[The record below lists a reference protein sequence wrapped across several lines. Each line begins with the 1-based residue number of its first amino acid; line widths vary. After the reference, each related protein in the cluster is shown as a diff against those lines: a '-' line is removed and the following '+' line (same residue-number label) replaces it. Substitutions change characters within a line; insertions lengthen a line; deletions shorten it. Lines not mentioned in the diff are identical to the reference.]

1 MQSHSSGP
9 SAAVGAAAPPNEPE
23 TLLSRH
29 ISHEIGATL
38 ARPRLGGKLWIG
50 FLLLVIGAGLA
61 AYIMQ
66 LIYGLSVTGMRDY
79 VSWGVYMTNFVFFIG
94 VSHAGTLISAILRV
108 TNAEWRRPITR
119 MAEGITVFALLVG
132 APMVIVDMGR
142 PDRLHHVLLFGRMN
156 SPILWDVLSV
166 STYITGSFLYLY
178 VASIPDFAILAR
190 KGSTGNIFSDFR
202 MKIYRACSLGYRG
215 TPKQQHH
222 LEKALATMA
231 IVIIPVAVSV
241 HTVVSWVFGMTLRPG
256 WHSTIFGPY
265 FVIGAIF
272 SGTAG
277 IVLAMA
283 AFRRIYHLEK
293 YLTNRHFRYLGTLL
307 LVFNILYIYFTLS
320 EYLTT
325 WYGGEAVDMRLVDM
339 LMGPNHFGPLFWAT
353 IIVGL
358 FIPAILLVLPT
369 KKSIAPIVIASVL
382 VNIGMW
388 VKRYLIIIPT
398 MLTPFIDPKSADAS
412 PSYIPTIIEWTIT
425 AAAFAFFLL
434 LFTLFAKF
442 LPIISIWETV
452 EGVEKLGA
460 ARTGVSEE
468 LDGLAGKEIPC
479 EK

>member
-1 MQSHSSGP
+1 MPDESFASSIARTAEALPQEGE
-9 SAAVGAAAPPNEPE
+9 SALA
-23 TLLSRH
+23 RH
-29 ISHEIGATL
+29 ITTAIGATL
-38 ARPRLGGKLWIG
+38 APPRVGGRLWIL
-50 FLLLVIGAGLA
+50 FLLLVISAGIA
-61 AYIMQ
+61 AYIRQ
-66 LIYGLSVTGMRDY
+66 LVYGLAVTGMRDY

-132 APMVIVDMGR
+132 APMVLIDMGR
-142 PDRLHHVLLFGRMN
+142 PDRLHHVIFYGRLN

-166 STYITGSFLYLY
+166 TTYILGSFLYLY

-190 KGSTGNIFSDFR
+190 RGSTGNVFSQLR
-202 MKIYRACSLGYRG
+202 VRIYRFFSLGYRG
-215 TPKQQHH
+215 TPLQKHY
-222 LEKALATMA
+222 LERALGTMA

-283 AFRRIYHLEK
+283 VFRRVYRLEN

-307 LVFNILYIYFTLS
+307 LVFNVLYIYFTLS

-325 WYGGEAVDMRLVDM
+325 WYGGESVDKRLVDM
-339 LMGPNHFGPLFWAT
+339 LMGASHFGPLFWGT
-353 IIVGL
+353 IVFGL
-358 FIPAILLVLPT
+358 FVPAMLLVLPT
-369 KKSIAPIVIASVL
+369 KKSIAPIVIASIL
-382 VNIGMW
+382 VNLGMW

-398 MLTPFIDPKSADAS
+398 MLTPFIDPKAADAS
-412 PSYIPTIIEWTIT
+412 PSYFPTLVEWTIT
-425 AAAFAFFLL
+425 AAAFASFLL

-452 EGVEKLGA
+452 EGVETLGA
-460 ARTGVSEE
+460 ARTGVNKE
-468 LDGLAGKEIPC
+468 LDQLRETPC
-479 EK
+479 AA

>member
-1 MQSHSSGP
+1 MHNESSVP
-9 SAAVGAAAPPNEPE
+9 SGAKVVGGSPQEGE
-23 TLLSRH
+23 SELSRH
-29 ISHEIGATL
+29 ITLGIGKTL
-38 ARPRLGGKLWIG
+38 EAPRLGGRLWIL
-50 FLLLVIGAGLA
+50 FLLLVISAGIA

-66 LIYGLSVTGMRDY
+66 LVYGLSVTGMRDY
-79 VSWGVYMTNFVFFIG
+79 VSWGVYMTDFVFFIG

-132 APMVIVDMGR
+132 APMVMIDMGR
-142 PDRLHHVLLFGRMN
+142 PDRLHHILLYGRLN

-166 STYITGSFLYLY
+166 TTYITGSFLYLY

-190 KGSTGNIFSDFR
+190 QGSTGNIFSAFR
-202 MKIYRACSLGYRG
+202 LRIYRFFSLGYRG
-215 TPKQQHH
+215 TPMQKHY
-222 LEKALATMA
+222 LERALGTMA

-283 AFRRIYHLEK
+283 IFRRIYRLEK

-339 LMGPNHFGPLFWAT
+339 LMGVTHFGPLFWGT
-353 IIVGL
+353 IVVGL

-369 KKSIAPIVIASVL
+369 KKSIAPIVIASIM

-398 MLTPFIDPKSADAS
+398 MLTPFIDPKAADAS
-412 PSYIPTIIEWTIT
+412 PSYIPTIVEWTIT

-452 EGVEKLGA
+452 EGVETLGA

-468 LDGLAGKEIPC
+468 LDQLAGKENP
-479 EK
+479 

>member
-1 MQSHSSGP
+1 MDSKQLEE
-9 SAAVGAAAPPNEPE
+9 SAPGLAGTMPPEFDTP
-23 TLLSRH
+23 LGHHVARA
-29 ISHEIGATL
+29 IGKTL
-38 ARPRLGGKLWIG
+38 APPRLGGKLWIG
-50 FLLLVIGAGLA
+50 FLLLVIAAGLA

-66 LIYGLSVTGMRDY
+66 LVYGLAMTGMRDY

-142 PDRLHHVLLFGRMN
+142 PDRLQHVLWYGRLN

-166 STYITGSFLYLY
+166 TTYIAGSFVYLY
-178 VASIPDFAILAR
+178 VASIPDFAILAQQ
-190 KGSTGNIFSDFR
+190 GSTGNIFSAFR
-202 MKIYRACSLGYRG
+202 LRIYRFFSLGYRG
-215 TPKQQHH
+215 TPAQKHH
-222 LEKALATMA
+222 LERALGTMA

-283 AFRRIYHLEK
+283 AFRRIYHLEN

-339 LMGPNHFGPLFWAT
+339 LMGVNHFGPLFWAT
-353 IIVGL
+353 IVFGL
-358 FIPAILLVLPT
+358 FVPAFLLVLPT
-369 KKSIAPIVIASVL
+369 KKSIAPIVIAAFL

-398 MLTPFIDPKSADAS
+398 MLTPFIDPKAADAS
-412 PSYIPTIIEWTIT
+412 PSYIPTVVEWTIT

-452 EGVEKLGA
+452 EGVETLGA
-460 ARTGVSEE
+460 GRTGVSEE
-468 LDGLAGKEIPC
+468 LDALVGKETP
-479 EK
+479 